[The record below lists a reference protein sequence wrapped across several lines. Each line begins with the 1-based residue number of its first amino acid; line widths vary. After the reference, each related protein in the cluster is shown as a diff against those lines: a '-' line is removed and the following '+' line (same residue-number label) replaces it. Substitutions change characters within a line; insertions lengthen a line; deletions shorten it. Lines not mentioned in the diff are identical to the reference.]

1 MVRVLITGGA
11 GYIGSILTDKLLR
24 SDYEVT
30 VLDNFMYNQTS
41 LNHLIGNKKLNVI
54 NADVRNF
61 TIVKKYLSACDV
73 IIPLA
78 AIVGAP
84 ACKKDPAGST
94 SINKNSVYEILK
106 NLSNDQLILMPTT
119 NSAYGSGDENNF
131 CDENSKLNP
140 ISLYAKDKVEVEE
153 NLMQKK
159 NAISLRLATVF
170 GMSPRMRLDLLVNDF
185 VYRAYFDG
193 FNVLYQSG
201 FKRNYIHVKDVS
213 KCFLHSL
220 NNFDSMKGQ
229 IYNVGLS
236 DANLSKKELCL
247 KIKKQLSNFYFIENE
262 YEKDEDQRN
271 YIVSNKKIEM
281 TGFKPDYS
289 IDDGIEE
296 LIKGYRCFKKNMYGN
311 I

>member
-153 NLMQKK
+153 NLMQK
-159 NAISLRLATVF
+159 NY
-170 GMSPRMRLDLLVNDF
+170 LD
-185 VYRAYFDG
+185 
-193 FNVLYQSG
+193 
-201 FKRNYIHVKDVS
+201 
-213 KCFLHSL
+213 
-220 NNFDSMKGQ
+220 
-229 IYNVGLS
+229 
-236 DANLSKKELCL
+236 
-247 KIKKQLSNFYFIENE
+247 QLSLIINFTFLQYLMKNSF
-262 YEKDEDQRN
+262 
-271 YIVSNKKIEM
+271 
-281 TGFKPDYS
+281 
-289 IDDGIEE
+289 
-296 LIKGYRCFKKNMYGN
+296 LI
-311 I
+311 

>member
-11 GYIGSILTDKLLR
+11 GYIGSILTDKLLANG
-24 SDYEVT
+24 YEVMI
-30 VLDNFMYNQTS
+30 LDNFMYNQTS
-41 LNHLIGNKKLNVI
+41 LNHLVGNKKLKLI

-61 TIVKKYLSACDV
+61 TIVKKYLSACDA

-84 ACKKDPAGST
+84 ACKKDPVGST
-94 SINKNSVYEILK
+94 SINKDSINEILK

-131 CDENSKLNP
+131 CDESSKLNP
-140 ISLYAKDKVEVEE
+140 ISIYAKDKVEVEE
-153 NLMQKK
+153 KLMQKK

-220 NNFDSMKGQ
+220 NSFDSMKGQ

-247 KIKKQLSNFYFIENE
+247 KIKKHLPSFYFVENE

-271 YIVSNKKIEM
+271 YIVSNEKIEK